1 MNIPFSFK
9 PLLAQGQ
16 KLTYSSYYSI
26 NWSKGDI
33 FYQLCGWMGV
43 EELWVGATSDSYY
56 MKKKTNNLR
65 HQKELGEFDQVG
77 GEYIPSLIILD
88 KEYHIVRIVWREDKQ
103 QCLHLKFAISD

>member
-1 MNIPFSFK
+1 
-9 PLLAQGQ
+9 
-16 KLTYSSYYSI
+16 
-26 NWSKGDI
+26 
-33 FYQLCGWMGV
+33 
-43 EELWVGATSDSYY
+43 

-103 QCLHLKFAISD
+103 QCLHLKFAISDQQFTSDDLFFSGLVTADWSGYERVVQHSKMSSTLKRGLEPHGSPTCLNQMW